1 MKKLTLASIALGLL
15 SLAPAALALPPA
27 SGNSAPARRPVPERH
42 VVQAPSFLSR
52 LLGLLP
58 QGPAFLTTTTDP
70 VAPPPPSATADGVDV
85 RTHGP
90 IG

>member
-1 MKKLTLASIALGLL
+1 VKKLTLASIALGLI
-15 SLAPAALALPPA
+15 SLGPAALALPPA

-58 QGPAFLTTTTDP
+58 PGPAFLTTTTDP
-70 VAPPPPSATADGVDV
+70 VTPPPPSATVDIV
-85 RTHGP
+85 DSRTHGP
-90 IG
+90 VG